1 MPIELQAY
9 HVTQPGQTNKGYIP
23 NDQDEVSTGQPV
35 DVAVTLQNGRSGD
48 KDDVMNHD
56 DDPPTDHCSLCVY
69 NTQKSIVGGL
79 SSHWV
84 LIRRC
89 IIVVIVCLYFAYFG
103 YCMYFR
109 FGDEGSIRLLVCT
122 VFGVLLAFSLLVL
135 GWTKKQRRSLWNRTI
150 KPCVTS
156 KTGQRSI
163 AILSILLKVIVFIII
178 AVYIIVDVAI
188 DHPENLIAVAG
199 QTIYIIIFFIFSIS
213 PGKVKWHTVFWGFAL
228 QYILALIILR
238 QEWGFQVFKYLG
250 DRVGEFLQHSD
261 AGAIFMFSNPL
272 ISAHIFAFTVLPIV
286 IFFYTIISIL
296 YYLGVMQFIVK
307 VLGRMLAFSMG
318 TTPAESL
325 NAAGNIFVGMTEAP
339 LMISPFLKD
348 MTSSEL
354 HAVMTG
360 GFATIAGSVL
370 GAYVSFGVPAN
381 HLISASVM
389 SAPAALAISKLAYP
403 EVEVSKSTSKDF
415 SKMEKAK
422 ERNIIEAATA
432 GASAAIKL
440 VAAIAVNII
449 AFLSLLNFVN
459 ATLVW
464 CGERAGI
471 DGFTLE
477 FICSYLFFP
486 IAFFMGT
493 DVSDCRKVAELIG
506 IKTFTN
512 EFIAYQK
519 LAGIISNGNSLAN
532 YTAFYNDTAHWYWD
546 NGNVILNNTGQ
557 QLVGGIISDKSE
569 VIATYAL
576 CGFSNFGSIGI
587 LLGAMGALAPT
598 RKRDL
603 ARMVVRAMISGTVAC
618 FLTACIAGLLYKD
631 Y

>member
-1 MPIELQAY
+1 MPIELKSYQ
-9 HVTQPGQTNKGYIP
+9 VGQGDQTNQGYTP
-23 NDQDEVSTGQPV
+23 DDQDEIQSPNN
-35 DVAVTLQNGRSGD
+35 VTIQIKNGRPGD
-48 KDDVMNHD
+48 IDTVTDFD
-56 DDPPTDHCSLCVY
+56 EEPPTGRCALCVF
-69 NTQKSIVGGL
+69 NIRQNVVSGL
-79 SSHWV
+79 MSQR
-84 LIRRC
+84 IQIQRC
-89 IIVVIVCLYFAYFG
+89 VIIIILCLYFAYFG

-122 VFGVLLAFSLLVL
+122 VFGVLLAFSLLVA
-135 GWTKKQRRSLWNRTI
+135 GRTRNQRRRLWERSL

-156 KTGQRSI
+156 RAGRRCH
-163 AILSILLKVIVFIII
+163 AIFSLLLKI
-178 AVYIIVDVAI
+178 AVFCVIAAYIIFDVAI
-188 DHPENLIAVAG
+188 DHPQNLIAVAG
-199 QTIYIIIFFIFSIS
+199 QAIYIIIFFVFSIS
-213 PGKVKWHTVFWGFAL
+213 PAKVRWHTIFWGFAL

-238 QEWGFQVFKYLG
+238 QEWGFQIFKYLG

-261 AGAIFMFSNPL
+261 AGAIFMFSDPL

-286 IFFYTIISIL
+286 VFFYTMISIL
-296 YYLGVMQFIVK
+296 YYLGVMQFVVR
-307 VLGRMLAFSMG
+307 VLGRALAFSMD

-339 LMISPFLKD
+339 LMIGPFLKD

-403 EVEVSKSTSKDF
+403 EVEVSKSTTKDF
-415 SKMEKAK
+415 DRMEKAK

-432 GASAAIKL
+432 GATASTKL

-471 DGFTLE
+471 EGFTLE
-477 FICSYLFFP
+477 FICSYVFFP
-486 IAFFMGT
+486 VAFFMGT
-493 DVSDCRKVAELIG
+493 DVADCRKIAELIG
-506 IKTFTN
+506 VKTFTN

-519 LAGIISNGNSLAN
+519 LAVVISNGDALAN
-532 YTAFYNDTAHWYWD
+532 YTSFFNNTAHWYWN
-546 NGNVILNNTGQ
+546 NGNVILNNTRQ
-557 QLVGGIISDKSE
+557 ELVGGVISSKSE

-587 LLGAMGALAPT
+587 LLGAMGAIVPT

-603 ARMVVRAMISGTVAC
+603 TRMVVRAMISGTVAC

>member
-1 MPIELQAY
+1 MPVELKAY
-9 HVTQPGQTNKGYIP
+9 HVGQLDHTNKGYIP
-23 NDQDEVSTGQPV
+23 EEQAEISDVSVRVQNDHPGEMDDAPNFDDE
-35 DVAVTLQNGRSGD
+35 
-48 KDDVMNHD
+48 
-56 DDPPTDHCSLCVY
+56 PPTDRCSLCVY
-69 NTQKSIVGGL
+69 NIQKRIVGCL
-79 SSHWV
+79 STHAHWIKKTALL
-84 LIRRC
+84 LIL
-89 IIVVIVCLYFAYFG
+89 CLYFAYFG
-103 YCMYFR
+103 YCMYYR

-135 GWTKKQRRSLWNRTI
+135 GWTKKPRRNLWKRL
-150 KPCVTS
+150 KPCLTS
-156 KTGQRSI
+156 KKGKRVI
-163 AILSILLKVIVFIII
+163 RILSLLLKLAVFAII

-188 DHPENLIAVAG
+188 DHPQNLIAVAG
-199 QTIYIIIFFIFSIS
+199 QAIYIIIFFIFSIS

-238 QEWGFQVFKYLG
+238 QEWGFQIFKYIG

-261 AGAIFMFSNPL
+261 AGAIFMFSDPL
-272 ISAHIFAFTVLPIV
+272 IAANIFAFTVLPIV

-296 YYLGVMQFIVK
+296 YYLGVMQFIVR

-403 EVEVSKSTSKDF
+403 ETEVSKSTSRDF
-415 SKMEKAK
+415 SKMEKPK

-432 GASAAIKL
+432 GATASTKL

-464 CGERAGI
+464 CGQRAGV

-477 FICSYLFFP
+477 FICSYVFFP

-493 DVSDCRKVAELIG
+493 DVPDCRKIAELIG

-519 LAGIISNGNSLAN
+519 LAGIISNGDALAN
-532 YTAFYNDTAHWYWD
+532 YTTFYNDTAHWYWD
-546 NGNVILNNTGQ
+546 NGNVILNMTGQ
-557 QLVGGIISDKSE
+557 ELTGGVISDKSE

-598 RKRDL
+598 RKTDF

-618 FLTACIAGLLYKD
+618 FLTACIAGLLYKE

>member
-1 MPIELQAY
+1 MPVELKAY
-9 HVTQPGQTNKGYIP
+9 QVSKGDHINKGYTP
-23 NDQDEVSTGQPV
+23 DVQGESGRPS
-35 DVAVTLQNGRSGD
+35 DVAVRIQNGSPGD
-48 KDDVMNHD
+48 VDDDPGYD
-56 DDPPTDHCSLCVY
+56 DDPPKDHCSLCVY
-69 NTQKSIVGGL
+69 NVQKRIVGCL
-79 SSHWV
+79 TSQWV
-84 LIRRC
+84 
-89 IIVVIVCLYFAYFG
+89 IIKRAVLLVILCLYFAYFG
-103 YCMYFR
+103 YCMYYR

-122 VFGVLLAFSLLVL
+122 VFGVLLAFSLLVI
-135 GWTKKQRRSLWNRTI
+135 GWTKKQRRSLWQRLF

-156 KTGQRSI
+156 KAGKRAMAIISVLLKLVVFAVI
-163 AILSILLKVIVFIII
+163 AI
-178 AVYIIVDVAI
+178 YIIVDVAI

-199 QTIYIIIFFIFSIS
+199 QAIYIVIFFIFSIS

-238 QEWGFQVFKYLG
+238 QEWGFQIFKYIG

-261 AGAIFMFSNPL
+261 AGAIFMFSDPL

-296 YYLGVMQFIVK
+296 YYLGVMQFIVR

-403 EVEVSKSTSKDF
+403 ETEVSKSTSRDF
-415 SKMEKAK
+415 NKMEKAK

-432 GASAAIKL
+432 GATASTKL

-464 CGERAGI
+464 CGERAGLK
-471 DGFTLE
+471 GFTLE

-486 IAFFMGT
+486 VAFFMGT
-493 DVSDCRKVAELIG
+493 DVSDCRKLAELIG

-519 LAGIISNGNSLAN
+519 LATIISNGDALAN
-532 YTAFYNDTAHWYWD
+532 YTSFYNDTAHWYWD
-546 NGNVILNNTGQ
+546 NGNVILNNTSQ
-557 QLVGGIISDKSE
+557 ELLGGVISHKSE

-587 LLGAMGALAPT
+587 LLGAMGALAPS
-598 RKRDL
+598 RRRDL

-618 FLTACIAGLLYKD
+618 FLTACIAGLLYKE